1 VFNLSLLSSESKD
14 MRQFVRNAILKNT
27 LQWDL
32 LPNHD
37 TLRDMDVSFEG
48 HTDPKG
54 KKNLLIVD
62 EHTAES
68 AKKRAAKKSELTADE
83 STKKRRTNTP
93 AAQPAKKRAAEKSE
107 LTANESTKKR
117 RTNTPAAQ
125 PTSMHLKV
133 SIMPLLWVFSKFFDK
148 DSDSFSIF

>member
-1 VFNLSLLSSESKD
+1 MYCCLLAACIANVFNLSLLSSESKD

-54 KKNLLIVD
+54 KKKLLIVD

-93 AAQPAKKRAAEKSE
+93 AAQP
-107 LTANESTKKR
+107 
-117 RTNTPAAQ
+117 
-125 PTSMHLKV
+125 TSMHLKV
-133 SIMPLLWVFSKFFDK
+133 SIMPLLWVFSKFFEK